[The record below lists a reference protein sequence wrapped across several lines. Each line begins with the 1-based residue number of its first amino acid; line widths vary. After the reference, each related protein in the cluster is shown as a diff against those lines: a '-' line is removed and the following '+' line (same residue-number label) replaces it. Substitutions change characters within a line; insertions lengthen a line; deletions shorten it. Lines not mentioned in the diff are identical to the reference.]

1 MVCAGKSS
9 SRPGVIPWYSSAKSR
24 VGSLPINNIRILMS
38 RQSPG
43 LVLAVSLFF
52 VLLPALAA
60 AAKTDVVIL
69 VNGNAVTGEVKNLE
83 FGSLRY
89 STDSMG
95 TVSIDWEDIVSV
107 TSQQDLQIEFADG
120 TRYFGKLFPAE
131 DGYFVRIVT
140 AKEEI
145 IVESSR
151 IVRITPIET
160 SERFLD
166 RIDGSFSFG
175 VQTQKSSEVTT
186 SNLSADMSY
195 RTRQYLVGTR
205 INSSVTDQ
213 PNEPT
218 TARQSLGFNF
228 QRFRSNR
235 WFTDWFMGWEKND
248 ELGISARVSAGGALG
263 RYVTQTNK
271 SQLSLAAGVQGARTS
286 YSGDDESAID
296 AEGKIEIRYLRRNL
310 APETSFR
317 FTTTI
322 FPLLEDLKRY
332 RAESDLSL
340 RREVFEDLFLEVSVG
355 YSYISEAPTGAEKA
369 DYTATTSIG
378 YSF

>member
-1 MVCAGKSS
+1 MSK
-9 SRPGVIPWYSSAKSR
+9 PYS
-24 VGSLPINNIRILMS
+24 
-38 RQSPG
+38 G
-43 LVLAVSLFF
+43 LCLAIA
-52 VLLPALAA
+52 LLLGLLSAA
-60 AAKTDVVIL
+60 AKAEKTDVVIL
-69 VNGNAVTGEVKNLE
+69 LNGNAVTGEVKSLE

-95 TVSIDWEDIVSV
+95 TVNIDWEDIIAV
-107 TSQQDLQIEFADG
+107 TSQQHLQIELIDG
-120 TRYFGKLFPAE
+120 TRYFGKMFPADE
-131 DGYFVRIVT
+131 GYFVRIVT
-140 AKEEI
+140 AEEEL

-160 SERFLD
+160 SERFLE
-166 RIDGSFSFG
+166 RLDGSFSFG
-175 VQTQKSSEVTT
+175 IQTQKSSEVTT
-186 SNLSADMSY
+186 SNLSADVSY

-205 INSSVTDQ
+205 LNSSVTDQ

-218 TARQSLGFNF
+218 KARQSSSFNY
-228 QRFRSNR
+228 QRFRGNR
-235 WFTDWFMGWEKND
+235 WFTDWFTGWEKND
-248 ELGISARVSAGGALG
+248 ELGISGRVSVGGAVG
-263 RYVTQTNK
+263 RYIIQTNK
-271 SQLSLAAGVQGARTS
+271 SQLSLAAGAQGARTS
-286 YSGDDESAID
+286 YLGEDESATE

-322 FPLLEDLKRY
+322 YPLLEDFSQY

-340 RREVFEDLFLEVSVG
+340 RREVFEDLFLELGVG
-355 YSYISEAPTGAEKA
+355 YSYISEPPTGAEKS